1 MPISTMIKDLE
12 REVAVNQEALDQIT
26 AFRESELAALNI
38 VEKDALQAI
47 SALKSAVTVL
57 SKHHD
62 SACVQMP
69 RGHLEGIAN
78 TIQYQVRGIHCFQ
91 CSFEHRDQDKA
102 YQLGAS

>member
-1 MPISTMIKDLE
+1 MIKNLE
-12 REVAVNQEALDQIT
+12 KQVAVNQEALDQAT
-26 AFRESELAALNI
+26 AIREKELVEFNAE
-38 VEKDALQAI
+38 EKDALQAI

-62 SACVQMP
+62 SAFVQMP

-78 TIQYQVRGIHCFQ
+78 TIQYHVRGIHFFQ
-91 CSFEHRDQDKA
+91 CSIEHRDQDKA